1 MELKL
6 FLWIYFFKFNSIYL
20 TKLYYFVNNFLND
33 RHAWRRCDKK
43 VESFFY
49 LFKILFLLNF
59 IKILIKKII
68 LTKILFAFFQIRFSM
83 LNITDF
89 YC

>member
-6 FLWIYFFKFNSIYL
+6 FLLIYFFKFNSIYL
-20 TKLYYFVNNFLND
+20 IKLYYFVNNFLND
-33 RHAWRRCDKK
+33 RYPWRRCDIK

-59 IKILIKKII
+59 IKILIKKADLYFVQYFQE
-68 LTKILFAFFQIRFSM
+68 LTRNNFFF
-83 LNITDF
+83 
-89 YC
+89 